1 MSRHLLRSIA
11 LASAWLLMTGS
22 GVVAVRAST
31 TPGAAPPI
39 DSVYCQLEAD
49 GQCHCGPRR
58 GTGRNIPCRPDAAQ
72 QPALAQPAERA
83 SNAGPGCVYEVD
95 PARVQEILR
104 ARPGVCQRYGPD
116 RILCDASNSQGAS
129 PSPSQTETWD
139 RKLKRELETAIEARA
154 SDMGLQPVPTQVVV
168 TVSRTA
174 VKWRPVSNDPATRP
188 YYDVA
193 VTVVSEFT
201 RSGRIR
207 SADGQTRDITLN
219 LGVMRPDT
227 QSDPSS
233 TAQPAACPYIPG
245 QRLVGSTEQTARTDS
260 NGPVTGGVGDYGSA
274 SPVPAP
280 AVQVTYGR
288 GWWQPAGQTTRFP
301 LRIQVPIAQPLNA
314 YSEGPITPGPEG
326 QYYSGFGGRLV
337 RQWQPAQGGRGE
349 TAGTFRIEKLY
360 TVQGTVENINLSV
373 PLTSLPSA

>member
-1 MSRHLLRSIA
+1 MA
-11 LASAWLLMTGS
+11 LDDRFWRGGRT
-22 GVVAVRAST
+22 REY

-83 SNAGPGCVYEVD
+83 SNARPGCVYEVD

-116 RILCDASNSQGAS
+116 RILCDAVSQGAS

-154 SDMGLQPVPTQVVV
+154 SEMGLQPVPTQVVV

-233 TAQPAACPYIPG
+233 TEQPAACPYIPG

-260 NGPVTGGVGDYGSA
+260 NGPVTGGAGDYGSA

-301 LRIQVPIAQPLNA
+301 LRIQVPVAQRLNDIAKP
-314 YSEGPITPGPEG
+314 
-326 QYYSGFGGRLV
+326 YYSGTRGQRQRV
-337 RQWQPAQGGRGE
+337 RRPRFW
-349 TAGTFRIEKLY
+349 K
-360 TVQGTVENINLSV
+360 
-373 PLTSLPSA
+373 

>member
-1 MSRHLLRSIA
+1 
-11 LASAWLLMTGS
+11 
-22 GVVAVRAST
+22 
-31 TPGAAPPI
+31 
-39 DSVYCQLEAD
+39 
-49 GQCHCGPRR
+49 
-58 GTGRNIPCRPDAAQ
+58 
-72 QPALAQPAERA
+72 
-83 SNAGPGCVYEVD
+83 
-95 PARVQEILR
+95 
-104 ARPGVCQRYGPD
+104 
-116 RILCDASNSQGAS
+116 
-129 PSPSQTETWD
+129 
-139 RKLKRELETAIEARA
+139 
-154 SDMGLQPVPTQVVV
+154 MGLQPVPTQVVV

-233 TAQPAACPYIPG
+233 TAQPAACPYIQG

-274 SPVPAP
+274 SPVPVP

-301 LRIQVPIAQPLNA
+301 LRIQVPVAQPLNA

-326 QYYSGFGGRLV
+326 QYYNRFGGRLV

-360 TVQGTVENINLSV
+360 TVQGTVQTSISLSRS
-373 PLTSLPSA
+373 PRFRHPELKPAAAQPPADPSA